1 MRVAFLGPQ
10 ASFSHEAA
18 LKVFPKEELVAVDS
32 IQSVFTHVSNIVVDA
47 GIIPLEN
54 STEGSV
60 TSTLDALTDTKLMIC
75 AELLLDIRQCFLSNE
90 KERGAIKRIYS
101 HPQGFAQCRK
111 WIEQNFPNAELVEC
125 SSTAKAAQR
134 ASKEAGCAAI
144 ASETASA
151 KFSIAL
157 MEKNINDISSNKTR
171 FVVLMQREAA
181 KSFAAAHK
189 GPKPKTSII
198 FAVKDK
204 SGMLFEAIKSFKE
217 FGVNMTKIESRPS
230 KRNPWEYI
238 FFVDLDGMVGEGKI
252 DSALLELNNHCE
264 FVKILGS
271 YYRIE

>member
-1 MRVAFLGPQ
+1 MGPA

-18 LKVFPKEELVAVDS
+18 LRVFPNEELVPVDV
-32 IQSVFTHVSNIVVDA
+32 IQNVFTHVSNTIVDA

-60 TSTLDALTDTKLMIC
+60 TSTLDSLADTKLMIC

-90 KERGAIKRIYS
+90 KDKSTIKRIYS

-111 WIEQNFPNAELVEC
+111 WVEMNFSTAELVET
-125 SSTAKAAQR
+125 SSTAKAAER
-134 ASKEAGCAAI
+134 ASKESASAAI
-144 ASETASA
+144 ASETASV

-157 MEKNINDISSNKTR
+157 LEKNINDISSNKTR
-171 FVVLMQREAA
+171 FVVLMQRGAA
-181 KSFAAAHK
+181 KTYVGMNK
-189 GPKPKTSII
+189 GTKPKTSIL

-204 SGMLFEAIKSFKE
+204 PGSLFEAIKAFKE
-217 FGVNMTKIESRPS
+217 FGVNMGKIESRPS
-230 KRNPWEYI
+230 KRNPWEYV
-238 FFVDLDGMVGEGKI
+238 FFVDIDGMVGEGKI

-271 YYRIE
+271 YYRVE